1 MTWQDTLV
9 FNQPLNLDTSSVTDM
24 SLMLLSALAFDQ
36 PLNFDTSSVTRM
48 DHMFL
53 VLRSGVPADPP
64 AFRWP
69 HPARHTLHF

>member
-1 MTWQDTLV
+1 MCMTWQDTLV

-24 SLMLLSALAFDQ
+24 SLMLLSASAFDQ

-53 VLRSGVPADPP
+53 VLRS
-64 AFRWP
+64 
-69 HPARHTLHF
+69 ARAR